1 MASKKEKFEW
11 IGEGKNPILNPSGKG
26 TYEVI
31 WYEDGQGYV
40 SKTIT
45 EKQALDSG
53 LRVKQNANV
62 ASSVVT
68 PATPATSASPKPS
81 PSPGPTKSGS
91 TGGTLSPRAQEEIA
105 LRTGQSSGG
114 SSKTSKGIITGVSRG
129 QDAEGNP
136 ITGVI
141 YKPGFEQ
148 SYIKNLPPEA
158 RIAFQKKMFEAGL
171 YPKNFA
177 PTFDG
182 MVTPE
187 DFVAVA
193 KLVAVGEQKGM
204 GDINAV
210 LGLSKTDKKVA
221 AYLKTGGYTPTST
234 GPILTDTKEAKSNLN
249 DFFLNL
255 FNEKPSDAEVK
266 AYQSALNAREKTV
279 KGGMTAQERDD
290 IIMSIANKRLS
301 NLTSMALTGDVLAAD
316 KLDEGQLGKRVRE
329 IRAQYDE
336 NGIPVS
342 NRTVYNLAGKSFRSP
357 EAWDTIQDDIN
368 RNAAMQWGKAAEGLK
383 PGQTVRARLQ
393 PYITIRSQIRNVPE
407 EQIKTQDMT
416 DVMNPD
422 GTLKNVNEYKA
433 VQYKSDDYLGSDTY
447 KSTVLNDTRTV
458 LRNFGVM

>member
-1 MASKKEKFEW
+1 M
-11 IGEGKNPILNPSGKG
+11 
-26 TYEVI
+26 
-31 WYEDGQGYV
+31 GQP
-40 SKTIT
+40 
-45 EKQALDSG
+45 
-53 LRVKQNANV
+53 QN
-62 ASSVVT
+62 T
-68 PATPATSASPKPS
+68 QATPTNPVP
-81 PSPGPTKSGS
+81 
-91 TGGTLSPRAQEEIA
+91 GTLSPRAQAEIA
-105 LRTGQSSGG
+105 ARQGQAAGG
-114 SSKTSKGIITGVSRG
+114 SSTTSKGIITGVSRG
-129 QDAEGNP
+129 QDESGKP

-148 SYIKNLPPEA
+148 SYIKNLPPKA
-158 RIAFQKKMFEAGL
+158 RIALQKRMYDAKL
-171 YPKNFA
+171 YPEKFS

-187 DFVAVA
+187 DFTAVA
-193 KLVAVGEQKGM
+193 KLVSVGEQKGL

-210 LGLSKTDKKVA
+210 LDLAKTDKKVA
-221 AYLKTGGYTPTST
+221 SYLKTGGYAKQ
-234 GPILTDTKEAKSNLN
+234 GPVVTDTTEAKSNLN

-255 FNEKPSDAEVK
+255 FNEKPSAAEVK

-279 KGGMTAQERDD
+279 KGGMTAQERED

-301 NLTSMALTGDVLAAD
+301 NLTSMALTGDMTAAE
-316 KLDEGQLGKRVRE
+316 KLDDGQLGKRVRE
-329 IRAQYDE
+329 IRAQYNE

-342 NRTVYNLAGKSFRSP
+342 DRTVYNLAGKSFRSP

-368 RNAAMQWGKAAEGLK
+368 RSAAMQWGKAAEGLK

-393 PYITIRSQIRNVPE
+393 PYITIRSQIRGIPE

-422 GTLKNVNEYKA
+422 GTLKNVNDYKA

>member
-1 MASKKEKFEW
+1 MTT
-11 IGEGKNPILNPSGKG
+11 GP
-26 TYEVI
+26 
-31 WYEDGQGYV
+31 
-40 SKTIT
+40 
-45 EKQALDSG
+45 
-53 LRVKQNANV
+53 
-62 ASSVVT
+62 T
-68 PATPATSASPKPS
+68 PTPKPS

-105 LRTGQSSGG
+105 LRMGQSSGG

-129 QDAEGNP
+129 QDEFGNP

-148 SYIKNLPPEA
+148 SYIKNLPPKA
-158 RIAFQKKMFEAGL
+158 RIAFQKKMFEAKL
-171 YPKNFA
+171 YPENFA

-187 DFVAVA
+187 DFTAVA

-210 LGLSKTDKKVA
+210 LNLAKTDKKVA
-221 AYLKTGGYTPTST
+221 SYLKTGGYVKK
-234 GPILTDTKEAKSNLN
+234 GPIVTDTREAKSNLN

-255 FNEKPSDAEVK
+255 FNEKPSAAEVK

-279 KGGMTAQERDD
+279 KGGMTAQERED

-301 NLTSMALTGDVLAAD
+301 NLTSMALTGDMTAAE

-329 IRAQYDE
+329 IRAQYNE

-342 NRTVYNLAGKSFRSP
+342 DRTVYNLAGKSFRST

-368 RNAAMQWGKAAEGLK
+368 RSAAMQWGKAAEGLK

-393 PYITIRSQIRNVPE
+393 PYITIRSQIRGIPE

-422 GTLKNVNEYKA
+422 GTLKNVNDYKA
-433 VQYKSDDYLGSDTY
+433 VQYKSDDYLGSDAY

>member
-1 MASKKEKFEW
+1 M
-11 IGEGKNPILNPSGKG
+11 
-26 TYEVI
+26 
-31 WYEDGQGYV
+31 GQP
-40 SKTIT
+40 
-45 EKQALDSG
+45 
-53 LRVKQNANV
+53 QN
-62 ASSVVT
+62 T
-68 PATPATSASPKPS
+68 QATPTNPVP
-81 PSPGPTKSGS
+81 
-91 TGGTLSPRAQEEIA
+91 GTLSPRAQAEIA
-105 LRTGQSSGG
+105 ARQGQAAGG
-114 SSKTSKGIITGVSRG
+114 SSTTSKGIITGVSRG
-129 QDAEGNP
+129 QDESGKP

-148 SYIKNLPPEA
+148 SYIKNLPPKA
-158 RIAFQKKMFEAGL
+158 RIALQKRMYDAKL
-171 YPKNFA
+171 YPEKFS

-187 DFVAVA
+187 DFTAVA
-193 KLVAVGEQKGM
+193 KLVSVGEQKGL

-210 LGLSKTDKKVA
+210 LDLAKTDKKVA
-221 AYLKTGGYTPTST
+221 SYLKTGGYTKEST
-234 GPILTDTKEAKSNLN
+234 GPILTDTTEAKSNLN

-255 FNEKPSDAEVK
+255 FNEKPSAAEVK

-279 KGGMTAQERDD
+279 KGGMTPQERED

-301 NLTSMALTGDVLAAD
+301 NLTSMALTGDMTAAE
-316 KLDEGQLGKRVRE
+316 KLDDGQLGKRVRE
-329 IRAQYDE
+329 IRAQYNE

-342 NRTVYNLAGKSFRSP
+342 DRTVYNLAGKSFRSP

-368 RNAAMQWGKAAEGLK
+368 RSAAMQWGKAAEGLK

-393 PYITIRSQIRNVPE
+393 PYITIRSQIRGIPE

-422 GTLKNVNEYKA
+422 GTLKNVNDYKA

>member
-1 MASKKEKFEW
+1 MTT
-11 IGEGKNPILNPSGKG
+11 GP
-26 TYEVI
+26 
-31 WYEDGQGYV
+31 
-40 SKTIT
+40 
-45 EKQALDSG
+45 
-53 LRVKQNANV
+53 
-62 ASSVVT
+62 T
-68 PATPATSASPKPS
+68 PTPKPS

-105 LRTGQSSGG
+105 LRAGQSSGG

-148 SYIKNLPPEA
+148 SYIKNLPPKA
-158 RIAFQKKMFEAGL
+158 RIAFQKKMFEAKL
-171 YPKNFA
+171 YPENFA

-187 DFVAVA
+187 DFTAVA

-210 LGLSKTDKKVA
+210 LNLAKTDKKVA
-221 AYLKTGGYTPTST
+221 SYLKTGGYVKE
-234 GPILTDTKEAKSNLN
+234 GPIVTDTREAKSNLN

-255 FNEKPSDAEVK
+255 FNEKPSAAEVK

-279 KGGMTAQERDD
+279 KGGMTAQERED

-301 NLTSMALTGDVLAAD
+301 NLTSMALTGDMTAAE

-329 IRAQYDE
+329 IRAQYNE

-342 NRTVYNLAGKSFRSP
+342 DRTVYNLAGKSFRSP

-368 RNAAMQWGKAAEGLK
+368 RSAAMQWGKAAEGLK

-393 PYITIRSQIRNVPE
+393 PYITIRSQIRGIPE

-422 GTLKNVNEYKA
+422 GTLKNVNDYKA
-433 VQYKSDDYLGSDTY
+433 VQYKSDDYLGSDAY

>member
-1 MASKKEKFEW
+1 MTT
-11 IGEGKNPILNPSGKG
+11 GPNP
-26 TYEVI
+26 T
-31 WYEDGQGYV
+31 
-40 SKTIT
+40 
-45 EKQALDSG
+45 
-53 LRVKQNANV
+53 
-62 ASSVVT
+62 
-68 PATPATSASPKPS
+68 PKPS

-105 LRTGQSSGG
+105 ARIGQSSGD

-148 SYIKNLPPEA
+148 SYIKNLPPKA
-158 RIAFQKKMFEAGL
+158 RIAFQKKMFEAKL
-171 YPKNFA
+171 YPENFA

-187 DFVAVA
+187 DFTAVA
-193 KLVAVGEQKGM
+193 KLVAVGEQRGL

-210 LGLSKTDKKVA
+210 LDLAKTDKKVA
-221 AYLKTGGYTPTST
+221 SYLKTGGYTKQ
-234 GPILTDTKEAKSNLN
+234 GPIVTDTREAKSNLN

-255 FNEKPSDAEVK
+255 FNEKPNAAEVK

-279 KGGMTAQERDD
+279 KGGMTAQERED

-301 NLTSMALTGDVLAAD
+301 NLTSMALTGDMTAAE
-316 KLDEGQLGKRVRE
+316 KLDDGQLGKRVRE
-329 IRAQYDE
+329 IRAQYNE

-342 NRTVYNLAGKSFRSP
+342 DRTVYNLAGKSFRSP

-368 RNAAMQWGKAAEGLK
+368 RSAAMQWGKAAEGLK

-393 PYITIRSQIRNVPE
+393 PYITIRSQIRGIPE

-422 GTLKNVNEYKA
+422 GTLKNVNDYKA